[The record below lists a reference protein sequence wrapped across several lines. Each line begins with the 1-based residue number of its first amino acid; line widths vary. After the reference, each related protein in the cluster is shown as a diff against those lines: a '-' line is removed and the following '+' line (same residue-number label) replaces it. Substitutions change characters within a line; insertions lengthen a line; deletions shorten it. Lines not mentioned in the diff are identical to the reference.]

1 MSAPLI
7 YETARVPITEQAPS
21 GQPLTGQTVRS
32 DNRVSMDPDT
42 YAWAYVEGPA
52 TMGTAAANR
61 IKLVCQNAIEP
72 AGTTTTYTWSATSAG
87 SGVITFEQEDGT
99 DLTGGGLAGTALDT
113 IYAHVDAAD
122 TYTFTCALSSD
133 ATNPAN
139 ASKTQVTVAS

>member
-1 MSAPLI
+1 MSTPLI
-7 YETARVPITEQAPS
+7 FETARRPFSEQAPS
-21 GQPLTGQTVRS
+21 GQPLTGAVVPADSRE
-32 DNRVSMDPDT
+32 SMDPDT
-42 YAWAYVEGPA
+42 YAWAYVEAPA
-52 TMGTAAANR
+52 TMGTGAGNR

-72 AGTTTTYTWSATSAG
+72 EGTTTTYTWSATSAG

-122 TYTFTCALSSD
+122 TYTFTCTLSSS

-139 ASKTQVTVAS
+139 AAKTQVTVAS

>member
-1 MSAPLI
+1 MSATLI

-42 YAWAYVEGPA
+42 YDWAYVEAPA
-52 TMGTAAANR
+52 TMGTGVANR

-87 SGVITFEQEDGT
+87 SGVITFENEAGT
-99 DLTGGGLAGTALDT
+99 DLTGGNLAGTDLT
-113 IYAHVDAAD
+113 VIYAHVDIAD
-122 TYTFTCALSSD
+122 TYTFTCTLSSD
-133 ATNPAN
+133 QTNPAN
-139 ASKTQVTVAS
+139 SAKTQVTVAS